1 MTLGITNELSELPF
15 YNITM
20 HELVTEL
27 LCPCLAVKAEIC
39 QNNSFYRTMLCIS
52 VVYAVMRCLSIC
64 LSVTFVDHVRMNK
77 HKFEI
82 FSPSSSHTILVFR
95 YQTGWR
101 YSSGNPPNGGVE
113 CRWAIG
119 RNGDS
124 GLIAGYRSN
133 S

>member
-64 LSVTFVDHVRMNK
+64 LSRSSIMSKQINISS
-77 HKFEI
+77 KF
-82 FSPSSSHTILVFR
+82 FLPSGSQTSLVFP
-95 YQTGWR
+95 YQMGWP
-101 YSSGNPPNGGVE
+101 YSDGNPLTGASNAGGV
-113 CRWAIG
+113 G
-119 RNGDS
+119 RNRDS
-124 GLIAGYRSN
+124 EPISGFSACC
-133 S
+133 